1 MNVVSL
7 AQDLVKTP
15 SLSGEEK
22 EVAEIIKDILSETA
36 DTVTVDAYGNVLAEV
51 TGTGASAIMLEGHL
65 DHVPPGTLD
74 HWVYPPYSAKIV
86 DKVLYGRGAVDMK
99 GSLASMMV
107 AVQELAKKER
117 DTTVYAAFT
126 VHEETIEGVA
136 IQKVMEPL
144 KYTPDLVVLGEPS
157 QLNIAVGHRGRCLL
171 TVDVVGKT
179 AHASMPDRGIN
190 TIEAAAHIVTK
201 VQNLVLPEHPLLKSA
216 TITPID
222 IECTPKG
229 LPQLPDRC
237 ELIFDRRLIIDET
250 EKDVVSQ
257 VNNVL
262 EEIKAK
268 HKITGG
274 TVSIVEEARQC
285 WTGAFLETKDFF
297 PAWIIP
303 EEQIVPIKKA
313 LTWLHPQTVI
323 WEFSTDGVYT
333 ASKAGI
339 LTIGFGPGDWNCAHQ
354 PNEAV
359 PLKELEKA
367 VEGYVAIV
375 EKSGL

>member
-22 EVAEIIKDILSETA
+22 EVAHIIKDILSETGA
-36 DTVTVDAYGNVLAEV
+36 VTIDAYGNVLAKV
-51 TGTGASAIMLEGHL
+51 AGTGASAIMLEGHM

-86 DKVLYGRGAVDMK
+86 DNVLYGRGTVDMK
-99 GSLASMMV
+99 GSLASMIT
-107 AVQELAKKER
+107 AVQELAQKER
-117 DTTVYAAFT
+117 DTTVYAAFV
-126 VHEETIEGVA
+126 VHEETIEGAA
-136 IQKVMEPL
+136 IQKVMETL

-157 QLNIAVGHRGRCLL
+157 TLNIAVGHRGRCLL
-171 TVDVVGKT
+171 AVDIIGKT

-190 TIEAAAHIVTK
+190 TIEAAAHLVTK
-201 VQNLVLPEHPLLKSA
+201 VQNLVFPEHPLLKRA

-229 LPQLPDRC
+229 LPQLPDKC
-237 ELIFDRRLIIDET
+237 ELIFDRRLILDET
-250 EKDVVSQ
+250 EKEVINQ
-257 VNNVL
+257 VNCILDKMKSEN
-262 EEIKAK
+262 
-268 HKITGG
+268 KITDG

-297 PAWIIP
+297 PAWITP
-303 EEQIVPIKKA
+303 EEHIAAIQNVLPNS
-313 LTWLHPQTVI
+313 QTII

-339 LTIGFGPGDWNCAHQ
+339 PTIGFGPGDGNCAHQ
-354 PNEAV
+354 PNEGIAI
-359 PLKELEKA
+359 KELEKA
-367 VEGYVAIV
+367 VEGYVTIV
-375 EKSGL
+375 EKSV